1 MAKKLQIMLSD
12 EAELI
17 MKNLKVKQTKSFFTS
32 MAIKHFSM
40 TKEGK
45 NFLKDI
51 ESFEPKSSNV
61 KFKNF
66 NDVDSASRLTNKTI
80 ATTLDD
86 TRERCKLGKDEFF
99 WFDIVGL
106 SVFENDE
113 NLGVVESIERYG
125 PTDYLCIKTDE
136 KLVRDGMPKSFL
148 LPYQDRFVSSICL
161 EDKRVNATYAK
172 DILSES

>member
-51 ESFEPKSSNV
+51 ESFEPKS
-61 KFKNF
+61 KAEKN
-66 NDVDSASRLTNKTI
+66 TKTENHF
-80 ATTLDD
+80 LS
-86 TRERCKLGKDEFF
+86 KDKK
-99 WFDIVGL
+99 VR
-106 SVFENDE
+106 
-113 NLGVVESIERYG
+113 IE
-125 PTDYLCIKTDE
+125 E
-136 KLVRDGMPKSFL
+136 WS
-148 LPYQDRFVSSICL
+148 
-161 EDKRVNATYAK
+161 
-172 DILSES
+172 